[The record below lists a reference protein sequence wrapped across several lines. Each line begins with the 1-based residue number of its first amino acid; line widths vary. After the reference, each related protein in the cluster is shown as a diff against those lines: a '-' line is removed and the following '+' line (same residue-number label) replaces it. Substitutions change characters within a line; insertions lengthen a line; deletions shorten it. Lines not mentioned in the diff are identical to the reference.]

1 MKKIML
7 ILLMATAASS
17 YTQSTDSLKIAELQ
31 EEIRV
36 TRNDGFMRLSIGI
49 FAHAIGATAFVYG
62 PITDP
67 DVASQF
73 IMYNTI
79 ALIVD
84 AFAIAQFNKSRKK
97 KKELKKLL
105 NI

>member
-1 MKKIML
+1 MKKLML
-7 ILLMATAASS
+7 ILLMATVASS
-17 YTQSTDSLKIAELQ
+17 YSQSTDSLKIAELQ

-36 TRNDGFMRLSIGI
+36 TRNDGFMRLSIGL
-49 FAHAIGATAFVYG
+49 FSHAIGAIAFVSG
-62 PITDP
+62 PITDS

-79 ALIVD
+79 ALVVD
-84 AFAIAQFNKSRKK
+84 VFAIAQFNKARKK
-97 KKELKKLL
+97 KKELRKLL